1 MWVII
6 FNGVFCVLTGIL
18 KHLEKRARWIIA
30 EKVNQESS
38 SLQFVVSCLQESMK
52 LSVKYF

>member
-30 EKVNQESS
+30 EKVTQESS
-38 SLQFVVSCLQESMK
+38 SLQFVISCLQERMK
-52 LSVKYF
+52 L